1 MPYHAFYAMV
11 SLGVG
16 ERWSLRTGRDAA
28 WQAGSASSAKASTR
42 PENRHETATIE
53 RDARGHVLDRLIW
66 TALAVTIVALI
77 IGLLVAPRPAQAA
90 VLHPVAS
97 CRSPHLTASKA
108 IDCYWPRHSRAAAHR
123 VAECE
128 STASAPTRIAR
139 RRGLG
144 RWARNGQY
152 VGIFQ
157 MGVRER
163 RAHGWYRRGAPAH
176 VQVASALSLYRSRGW
191 QPWSCA

>member
-1 MPYHAFYAMV
+1 MV

-16 ERWSLRTGRDAA
+16 ERQSLRTGRDAA
-28 WQAGSASSAKASTR
+28 WQAGSASCAEASIG
-42 PENRHETATIE
+42 PENRHGTATIGRE
-53 RDARGHVLDRLIW
+53 VRSDAESGRILDRLIGA
-66 TALAVTIVALI
+66 ALLVTIVALI
-77 IGLLVAPRPAQAA
+77 IGLLVAPRSAQAA
-90 VLHPVAS
+90 QLHPDRS
-97 CRSPHLTASKA
+97 CRSSSLTASKA
-108 IDCYWPRHSRAAAHR
+108 IDCIWPERSRAAAHR

-128 STASAPTRIAR
+128 STASASPRVAR

-152 VGIFQ
+152 AGIFQ

-163 RAHGWYRRGAPAH
+163 AAHGWYRVGSPAR
-176 VQVASALSLYRSRGW
+176 VQVRAALSLYRSRGW